1 MQIPSYQI
9 HNVLNVYGKQ
19 LGHEEPSSKDEKPG
33 DVRIGER
40 VELSLEGRRK
50 AIADK
55 VASDII
61 ARITQFGPE
70 GDTVPETASRAEGET
85 GKPVDGHSQKDSFVF
100 NVIDED
106 NQKKTREFSLEDS
119 SFLISRME
127 TLAQNGG

>member
-19 LGHEEPSSKDEKPG
+19 LGKEKPSIKNDKPAEG
-33 DVRIGER
+33 HMGER

-61 ARITQFGPE
+61 SRITQFGPE
-70 GDTVPETASRAEGET
+70 SEADQKVSDRPEGESVKTT
-85 GKPVDGHSQKDSFVF
+85 GGYPQKDSFVF
-100 NVIDED
+100 NVIDAD
-106 NQKKTREFSLEDS
+106 NNKKTRELLLEKSNSLIDRLGMS
-119 SFLISRME
+119 VKK
-127 TLAQNGG
+127 GV